1 MNSHKENTAQ
11 SNMLPPVVGPKT
23 KNPSRLNVDK
33 DEGGVYKAR
42 NASQDHAAKTVD
54 DGHDMFVDMPVDF
67 KKANRIVH
75 VNIYRFRFFMFALK
89 FIISFVHI

>member
-1 MNSHKENTAQ
+1 MNRHKENTAQ

-75 VNIYRFRFFMFALK
+75 VNIYRFKFFMFALK